1 MNTISDQHSLVK
13 LRKLLLL
20 IVPTAVTF
28 LLSLLLMGME
38 NAATVTLWQATL
50 LIFSIV
56 GLPLCMWFF
65 KDFAN
70 GGYSLSRSI
79 GLLATS
85 LIIWTLTYM
94 KIYYFSRIFIILAMI
109 IVLAASLAYK
119 PIRNNVVEKLNQ
131 DGVIEHAVAEEFLF
145 SLVLVILCYFKGMYP
160 DINGQEKFMNFGF
173 LMSML
178 KNNTLPANDM
188 WLAGEHIN
196 YYYYGQYIYS
206 MIVKLNG
213 INPNFAYMISM
224 CTSIAIPFVSAYT
237 IGFELIAL
245 ARKQGARLPFAAQHI
260 AGILASFTTTIFGN
274 SHSFFYDEQSFGND
288 FLKFLRNKGMNVG
301 KIDEFFYPESTRFIG
316 HNPDSYLVDSITGEV
331 LSQGDYTIHEFPF
344 YSYLVGDLHAHVI
357 SMMVVT
363 LIAALAIAL
372 VYKATSPS
380 AYERT
385 IPSFM
390 TFKGGIEINTGVFNK
405 TAFLYELKNLINPDI
420 IAISILLGIATMT
433 NYWDFLI
440 YFIFCAMTF
449 LVFNVTRSKD
459 FCTVTSAI
467 FFVIDLAAILLFYMT
482 MGESVI
488 LHAIFQLVLLAVG
501 YLFCVTAPSALTRTS
516 LAMNF
521 MFSVSTIIAV
531 PFNLNFDMIS
541 NKLAKTQDHTS
552 LFQFLIVW
560 GVHLLI
566 TIGFIIYTIVT
577 KNYILTNNG
586 KKKRVITNE
595 PANGY
600 TNPIAKFFGERN
612 LADIFACGM
621 AITGI
626 IMLIAPEIFYVRDIY
641 TSGYLRSNTMF
652 KFTFAGFIILSL
664 VMAYAVIRLFWFV
677 NKNGEFSG
685 VAFTLSIVFAITLLI
700 PAHYSYRS
708 LVQRSGSIDKDNFK
722 TLDGTAYI
730 ETYQS
735 PNITGNPGNLVDYKN
750 AIDWINSEI
759 EGAPVIVEA
768 YGNSYTDYDIVS
780 AYTGLPTIFGWQ
792 THEWLWR
799 YHGVVDPETDLL
811 VADPEHNVFELYID
825 PRHADVDKIYLSADL
840 SEVKAA
846 LDKYDVQYIVSG
858 PIEFETYGY
867 INNETFDQLGTVAYE
882 SGYVRIYKVNR

>member
-1 MNTISDQHSLVK
+1 MNTISENPAKKLTKLFLLV
-13 LRKLLLL
+13 
-20 IVPTAVTF
+20 VPTAVTF
-28 LLSLLLMGME
+28 LLSLALMGMT
-38 NAATVTLWQATL
+38 NAAYVTLWQASL
-50 LIFSIV
+50 LIFSII

-70 GGYSLSRSI
+70 GGYSLSKSI
-79 GLLATS
+79 GLLSTS
-85 LIIWTLTYM
+85 LLIWTLTYM
-94 KIYYFSRIFIILAMI
+94 KIYSFSQLFIILAMVI
-109 IVLAASLAYK
+109 ILVASLLPK
-119 PIRNNVVEKLNQ
+119 KIRNNVVEKLNQ
-131 DGVIEHAVAEEFLF
+131 NGVIEHAFAEELLF
-145 SLVLVILCYFKGMYP
+145 SVVLVLLCYFKGMYP

-173 LMSML
+173 MMSML
-178 KNNTLPANDM
+178 KSNALPANDM

-206 MIVKLNG
+206 MIVKFNG
-213 INPNFAYMISM
+213 INPNYAYMISM

-260 AGILASFTTTIFGN
+260 AGFLSSLTTIIFGN
-274 SHSFFYDEQSFGND
+274 SHSFFYDEQAFGNGL
-288 FLKFLRNKGMNVG
+288 LKFLLRKGMNVG
-301 KIDEFFYPESTRFIG
+301 KIDSFFYPDSTRFIG
-316 HNPDSYLVDSITGEV
+316 HNPDSYIVDSVTGEV

-363 LIAALAIAL
+363 LIAAFAIAL

-380 AYERT
+380 QYERS
-385 IPSFM
+385 ISSFI
-390 TFKGGIEINTGVFNK
+390 TFKGGVEINTSIFNK
-405 TAFLYELKNLINPDI
+405 TSFLYELKNLISPEL
-420 IAISILLGIATMT
+420 IAISVLLGIATMT

-440 YFIFCAMTF
+440 YFIFCAMTL
-449 LVFNVTRSKD
+449 LVFNITRSKD
-459 FCTVTSAI
+459 FCTVTSAA
-467 FFVIDLAAILLFYMT
+467 FFALDLVAILLFYMT
-482 MGESVI
+482 MGENVI
-488 LHAIFQLVLLAVG
+488 LHAVLQIVLLGVG
-501 YLFCVTAPSALTRTS
+501 FLFCVTAPSALTRTS

-521 MFSVSTIIAV
+521 MFGVSTLIAV

-560 GVHLLI
+560 GVHLII
-566 TIGFIIYTIVT
+566 TIGFVIFVIFT
-577 KNYILTNNG
+577 KNYVFVNG
-586 KKKRVITNE
+586 KKKRVVTNTPVE
-595 PANGY
+595 GY

-612 LADIFACGM
+612 LADVFACGM
-621 AITGI
+621 TITGL

-664 VMAYAVIRLFWFV
+664 VMAYAVVRLFWFT

-685 VAFTLSIVFAITLLI
+685 VAFTISIVFALLLLI

-708 LVQRSGSIDKDNFK
+708 LEQRSGGLSKSNFK
-722 TLDGTAYI
+722 TLDGTEYI
-730 ETYQS
+730 ANYRS
-735 PNITGNPGNLVDYKN
+735 GNITGNEGNLIDYKN

-759 EGAPVIVEA
+759 KGDPVIVEA
-768 YGNSYTDYDIVS
+768 YGSSYTDYDMVS

-799 YHGVVDPETDLL
+799 YHGIVDEETDLL
-811 VADPEHNVFELYID
+811 VPDPDHNVFDLYID
-825 PRHADVDKIYLSADL
+825 PRHADVDKIYLSADVD
-840 SEVKAA
+840 EIKATLA
-846 LDKYDVQYIVSG
+846 KYDVSYIVSG

-867 INNETFDQLGTVAYE
+867 INNDTFDKLATVVYE
-882 SGYVRIYKVNR
+882 SGYVRIYEVNK